1 MDVDQKGVSHS
12 QSLHFSLIGFC
23 RSAAKISGKKPV
35 FLNEMSYSNSDFL
48 KKSSLGETLL
58 AEACFN

>member
-1 MDVDQKGVSHS
+1 
-12 QSLHFSLIGFC
+12 LHFSLIGFC
-23 RSAAKISGKKPV
+23 RSAATISGKKPV